1 MGAAGLGCELN
12 LKRRMNLNLNWA
24 SWSDFVAMGGYGL
37 YVWGSFGVTALVLL
51 IEVGSLAARRKAVQR
66 MAAHS
71 DQTSLENS

>member
-1 MGAAGLGCELN
+1 MGAAGLGCKLN
-12 LKRRMNLNLNWA
+12 RRMNLNLNWA

-51 IEVGSLAARRKAVQR
+51 IEVGSLSVRRKAVQR
-66 MAAHS
+66 MAAHG